1 MLKGGGGDEK
11 SSSFGISIG
20 VKQGGLIS
28 PLLFSLYKDEL
39 FLLLRDSGLGCH
51 VGLTYAGAFE
61 YADDIALVVPSLSS
75 LMQIMKTCNLFAK
88 SYSITLNPTKT
99 NLLCLNTT

>member
-1 MLKGGGGDEK
+1 MLCYVKGEDEK
-11 SSSFGISIG
+11 SASFGISIG

-39 FLLLRDSGLGCH
+39 FLRDSGLVCH
-51 VGLTYAGAFE
+51 VGLTYAEAFE
-61 YADDIALVVPSLSS
+61 YADDIALIVPSLSS
-75 LMQIMKTCNLFAK
+75 LMQMMKNCELLAK

-99 NLLCLNTT
+99 KLLCMNTT